1 METAGSVDVP
11 DETAVAP
18 ELMPEPEPDF
28 REVSDVGRWRGSP
41 ELLAHLARTVR
52 RVVGDGAADSPTLR
66 IDMVVGNDHE
76 LFDEPGDFPTSA
88 TPEGLR
94 HFKSICI
101 RSEGDGRAAAV
112 TLRWRRPWWMPANT
126 TDGEVIMELNGDSS
140 WIAQARETIGR
151 TLARGNG
158 RIGSSGATAIGG
170 IALAAVL
177 TATWI
182 TIGYLL
188 GIDASVTAYVVVLLG
203 VIGFFGGMVGGTW
216 AIPSLEVAAAG
227 ETNIRRI
234 VKFVGP
240 IVVAI
245 ALAGL
250 TKKLFG

>member
-1 METAGSVDVP
+1 METVGSIDVP
-11 DETAVAP
+11 DDTAVAP

-52 RVVGDGAADSPTLR
+52 RVVGDGSANSLTLT
-66 IDMVVGNDHE
+66 IDMKVGKDHE
-76 LFDEPGDFPTSA
+76 MFDEPADFPANA

-101 RSEGDGRAAAV
+101 RSEGDGRAAAI
-112 TLRWRRPWWMPANT
+112 TLQWRRPWWKPAMSP
-126 TDGEVIMELNGDSS
+126 DGEVVMELSGDSS

-151 TLARGNG
+151 ALARGNG
-158 RIGSSGATAIGG
+158 RIGSGGATAIGG
-170 IALAAVL
+170 FGLPAVL
-177 TATWI
+177 VATWV

-188 GIDASVTAYVVVLLG
+188 SIDADVVFYVEVLLG
-203 VIGFFGGMVGGTW
+203 VLGFFGGAVGGTW
-216 AIPSLEVAAAG
+216 AIPSLEVAAVG